1 MSYYNTTKESSGV
14 LKEYHSKAGT
24 QDDMILNYFH
34 EHVIASPSEVWVWFS
49 SKNVGNVPIT
59 SIRRSI
65 TNLTKEGKLYKTK
78 KKRKGYYGRDE
89 YIWTIPSYNFIKE
102 NKNA

>member
-1 MSYYNTTKESSGV
+1 MSYYNTTKEEKD
-14 LKEYHSKAGT
+14 LKKYHSKADT
-24 QDDMILNYFH
+24 QDQMILNYFH

-49 SKNVGNVPIT
+49 SNNVGNVPIT

-65 TNLTKEGKLYKTK
+65 TDLTNEGKLFKTR
-78 KKRKGYYGRDE
+78 KKRRGYYGRDE
-89 YIWTIPSYNFIKE
+89 YIWTIPSYNFTKE